1 MITPIKNLNHYTS
14 DYVNEM
20 DMDTIIESIYGFRI
34 TMILHSNL
42 QIAVN
47 STRNRNRL
55 SNYFK
60 YLLNNIK

>member
-20 DMDTIIESIYGFRI
+20 DMDTKIESIYGFRI

>member
-1 MITPIKNLNHYTS
+1 MITEIKSLHIYTA

-20 DMDTIIESIYGFRI
+20 DMDTKIESIYGFRI
-34 TMILHSNL
+34 TMILHSKL
-42 QIAVN
+42 QINVN

-60 YLLNNIK
+60 SLLDNLK

>member
-1 MITPIKNLNHYTS
+1 MITQIKNHNNYIA

-20 DMDTIIESIYGFRI
+20 DMDTKIESIYGFRI
-34 TMILHSNL
+34 TMILHSKL
-42 QIAVN
+42 QINVN

-60 YLLNNIK
+60 SLLDNLK